1 MHERKLIKDVLNEET
16 FQNIN
21 SGYASNNGN
30 TGYVM
35 LSMIFKF
42 FLQTGEYDFFI
53 QRLKNAALTLEN

>member
-53 QRLKNAALTLEN
+53 